1 MSYTIANY
9 TFLPWLRQGIANKI
23 TTADGDPGVKTRAKI
38 KVNFSLET
46 ENVSGGNGSTP
57 FSKDIEL
64 YGPGDIIGID
74 SKVVIKNEPQNW
86 ITNFEPNYLPYIEFY
101 DESFPWRYTPAA
113 PGADR
118 LRPWITL
125 VILKEGDFTDAKNI
139 QGRPLPFITVPNAN
153 TKFPPADQLWAWA
166 HVHINQSIVDGEAIV
181 EANAAQNADRLQAI
195 INANPDLASS
205 RILCPMKLESNV
217 GYHAFLI
224 PTFETGRLAG
234 LGIDAAPAV
243 PHATFSAWET
253 YISRSEPDNYP
264 VYHRWYF
271 RTGDV
276 GDFEYLV
283 RLLKPQPIDKRVGR
297 RDMDV
302 QYPGSNLRGI
312 SNPELNGILKLGG
325 ALKVPF
331 ATMTDTDKDEV
342 LKYENWD
349 QNGYPQPFQQDLA
362 AFINLSDDYSQKTA
376 EEANSG
382 STLDPDVQDNPDPL
396 ITPPLYG
403 RWHAL
408 TDRLLTKRDGS
419 VAAYDKNWVHQL
431 NLDPRW
437 RVTAAYG
444 TKVIQD
450 NQENYMEAAWEQV
463 GEILEANRRLKFAQF
478 ARLVSLSWYAKQ
490 ITPLVK
496 ASAEKAILFTAP
508 VQNRVLNTSSG
519 VTISHEVS
527 ESVITRSVVSP
538 TMRKI
543 IRPGGRIIKKS
554 LFEGAATP
562 ENLITR
568 INEGSV
574 VIAPPKVVPETLP
587 TVDKVADGMMPK
599 DAPPFVLDLLCKYP
613 NLKIWLIIA
622 IIVCLLL
629 AFVTG
634 FTVFGGILFGLIAI
648 ALGAFLFYI
657 SKWSKVVAYADAI
670 SEDKQT
676 AASVDQMPSSPD
688 FKITLPGD
696 NFTPSTGSTDS
707 EEAVRFKG
715 ALRDSLLMVQTAKDL
730 GKITPRPKIN
740 ITTTA
745 DITYKAI
752 DPAVTIPKMI
762 FSGLYIPARIKQSLV
777 EDFVEVMAYP
787 KIELPMYEPLKNTS
801 KEYFLPNLNYIS
813 QNTISLMETNQKFIE
828 SYMVGLNHEFSR
840 ELLWRE
846 YPTDQRGSYF
856 RQFWDASAYF
866 DDKNRSPEQLKEDLK
881 DIPPI
886 HKWRKSS
893 QLGDHDNR
901 EQAGDKEEE
910 VVLVIRGDLL
920 KKYPNAVIY
929 AQKAKWLLTDDGHI
943 NNKVE
948 RELVDLTNPE
958 TPSRTQLKTPLY
970 EARVEPDIYF
980 FGFDLTVEEA
990 LGGTGKTDA
999 DKDKPGWFFC
1009 IRERP
1014 GEPRY
1019 GLDIDQDGEKPEIW
1033 NDLAWNDVMPANAP
1047 AGSFIP
1053 VGNSTIVQDLNANP
1067 LDLDDDEKKEQRKDD
1082 MQVSWNKNMNAAD
1095 VAYIL
1100 YQVPVLMA
1108 VHAGEML
1115 PKPQL

>member
-38 KVNFSLET
+38 KVDFSLET
-46 ENVSGGNGSTP
+46 ENVGGGNGTTP

-74 SKVVIKNEPQNW
+74 SKVVIKNEPKNW

-125 VILKEGDFTDAKNI
+125 VILKEDDFADGKNI
-139 QGRPLPFITVPNAN
+139 QGRPLPFITVPNAG

-166 HVHINQSIVDGEAIV
+166 HVHINQSIMDGEKIV
-181 EANAAQNADRLQAI
+181 ETNTAQNADRLQAI

-224 PTFETGRLAG
+224 PTFETGRVAG
-234 LGIDAAPAV
+234 LGMDAVAAA

-253 YISRSEPDNYP
+253 YTNRPEPDNYP
-264 VYHRWYF
+264 VYYRWYF

-312 SNPELNGILKLGG
+312 TNPELGGILKLGG

-331 ATMTDTDKDEV
+331 ATMTDGDKTEV

-362 AFINLSDDYSQKTA
+362 AFINLADDYSQKTSGD
-376 EEANSG
+376 ANSASG
-382 STLDPDVQDNPDPL
+382 LDNDVQENPDPL

-408 TDRLLTKRDGS
+408 TERLLTKRDGA
-419 VAAYDKNWVHQL
+419 VADYDNNWVHQL

-463 GEILEANRRLKFAQF
+463 GEILEANRKLKFAQF

-496 ASAEKAILFTAP
+496 ASAEKALLFTAP
-508 VQNRVLNTSSG
+508 VQSRVLNASSG

-538 TMRKI
+538 SMRKI
-543 IRPGGRIIKKS
+543 IRPGGRVIKKS

-562 ENLITR
+562 GNLITR
-568 INEGSV
+568 INDGSV

-599 DAPPFVLDLLCKYP
+599 DAPPFVLDLLRKYP
-613 NLKIWLIIA
+613 NLKIWLLIA
-622 IIVCLLL
+622 IIICLLL
-629 AFVTG
+629 AFATG
-634 FTVFGGILFGLIAI
+634 FTVFGGILFILIAV

-657 SKWSKVVAYADAI
+657 SKWVKAVAHADVLA
-670 SEDKQT
+670 EDKQT
-676 AASVDQMPSSPD
+676 PASVDQMPLSPD
-688 FKITLPGD
+688 FKISLPGD
-696 NFTPSTGSTDS
+696 NFTPSTGSSDS
-707 EEAVRFKG
+707 EEALRFKG
-715 ALRDSLLMVQTAKDL
+715 ALKDSLLLVQTAKEL
-730 GKITPRPKIN
+730 GTIVPRPKIN
-740 ITTTA
+740 ITVAA

-752 DPAVTIPKMI
+752 DPAVTIPKMV
-762 FSGLYIPARIKQSLV
+762 FSSLYIPARIKESLV
-777 EDFVEVMAYP
+777 EGFVEVMAYP

-856 RQFWDASAYF
+856 RQFWDVSSYF
-866 DDKNRSPEQLKEDLK
+866 DDKNRDPDQLKEELK

-886 HKWRKSS
+886 HKWGKSS
-893 QLGDHDNR
+893 HLGDHDNR
-901 EQAGDKEEE
+901 QQKGEKKEE
-910 VVLVIRGDLL
+910 VVLVIRGELL

-929 AQKAKWLLTDDGHI
+929 AQKAKWVLTSDGHI

-948 RELVDLTNPE
+948 RELIDLTSTE

-970 EARVEPDIYF
+970 EARLEPDIYF

-990 LGGTGKTDA
+990 LGGTGETDA

-1009 IRERP
+1009 IKERP

-1019 GLDIDQDGEKPEIW
+1019 GLDIDQDGEKPEVW
-1033 NDLAWNDVMPANAP
+1033 NDLAWNDVMPANAT

-1053 VGNSTIVQDLNANP
+1053 VGNATVVQDLNANP
-1067 LDLDDDEKKEQRKDD
+1067 LDPDDDEKKEQRKDD
-1082 MQVSWNKNMNAAD
+1082 MQVFWNKNMNAAD

-1115 PKPQL
+1115 PKP